1 MVCQSAAPSEVTT
14 EEAHP
19 EAEVTSVVVVATF
32 QATSIIV
39 EDKIWAVVVAMEVPW
54 ASKTKSE
61 AYENLARLD
70 TPNEKGGGRAFPPQ
84 LSSAETCD
92 DLAS

>member
-1 MVCQSAAPSEVTT
+1 MTT

-19 EAEVTSVVVVATF
+19 EAEVTSVVVVATS
-32 QATSIIV
+32 QATSIV
-39 EDKIWAVVVAMEVPW
+39 EAKIWAVVVAMAVPW
-54 ASKTKSE
+54 ASTTKSE
-61 AYENLARLD
+61 AYENLAWLD
-70 TPNEKGGGRAFPPQ
+70 TPNEKEGGSAFPPQ